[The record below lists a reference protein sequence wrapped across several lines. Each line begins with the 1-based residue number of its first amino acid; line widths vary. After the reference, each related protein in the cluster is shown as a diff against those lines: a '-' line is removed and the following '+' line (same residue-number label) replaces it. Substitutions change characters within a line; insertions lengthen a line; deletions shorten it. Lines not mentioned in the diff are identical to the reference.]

1 MVEHDDNDSARNM
14 SAQTAPG
21 PNAKKL
27 PSKSSAGS
35 DKQVMTRRKA
45 KRDKD
50 GPHKS
55 LVKTQTQTQQ
65 KETVKCKWV
74 APGTKETTG
83 PTTGNGADEGKSI
96 SSIQ

>member
-14 SAQTAPG
+14 CAQAAPG

-35 DKQVMTRRKA
+35 DKQVMRQKKA
-45 KRDKD
+45 KRVKD
-50 GPHKS
+50 CPRES
-55 LVKTQTQTQQ
+55 LVKTQTQQ
-65 KETVKCKWV
+65 KETVKSKWV
-74 APGTKETTG
+74 VSGNKETTG

-96 SSIQ
+96 GTIQ